1 MTIGV
6 LLALQHILLQPRSRS
21 IQMFQNPQVS
31 PTQGTLQHNCRIH
44 HMILVRLE
52 PTLYGIFR
60 ILEILM
66 LESILDPIHS
76 VGTES
81 EHCSQVGNT
90 QLLALSGKLLQII
103 DQY

>member
-1 MTIGV
+1 
-6 LLALQHILLQPRSRS
+6 
-21 IQMFQNPQVS
+21 MFQNQQVNQI
-31 PTQGTLQHNCRIH
+31 QGTLQHNCRIH

-52 PTLYGIFR
+52 PTLYGIFQ
-60 ILEILM
+60 ILEMLM
-66 LESILDPIHS
+66 LGSILDPIHS